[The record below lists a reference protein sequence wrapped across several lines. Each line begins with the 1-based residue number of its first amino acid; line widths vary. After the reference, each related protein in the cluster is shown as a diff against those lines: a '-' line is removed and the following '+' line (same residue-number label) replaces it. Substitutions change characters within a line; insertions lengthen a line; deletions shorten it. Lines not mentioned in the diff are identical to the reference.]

1 MKGGDSTDDWKKTK
15 KEYDTSAVAKIA
27 DKLLKCVSDLA
38 DDADIQ
44 TVKQLVAL
52 LKDLRDIKEF
62 SSELALRKAK
72 FRKYERESAE
82 ENGLGEIKVVFE
94 AGEEEWNE

>member
-1 MKGGDSTDDWKKTK
+1 MDDWKKTK
-15 KEYDTSAVAKIA
+15 KEYDASSVVKVA
-27 DKLLKCVSDLA
+27 DKLIARISELA
-38 DDADIQ
+38 DDADAQ

-62 SSELALRKAK
+62 SSEIALRKAK
-72 FRKYERESAE
+72 FRKYERECAE
-82 ENGLGEIKVVFE
+82 ESGSGEIKVVFE

>member
-1 MKGGDSTDDWKKTK
+1 MDDWKKTK
-15 KEYDTSAVAKIA
+15 KEYDASSVVKVA
-27 DKLLKCVSDLA
+27 DKLIARISELA
-38 DDADIQ
+38 DDADAQ

-62 SSELALRKAK
+62 SSEIALRKAK

-82 ENGLGEIKVVFE
+82 DHGSGEIKVVFE